1 MSVLSAADSVG
12 ASALQEGL
20 SRSEEEEEEG
30 GGGEECGSLGKILA
44 LSPGLCAAESRP
56 AGLAPAGL
64 PPAPPPQE
72 EAASAAAASSGKG
85 TGGR

>member
-1 MSVLSAADSVG
+1 MSLLSESAG
-12 ASALQEGL
+12 ASALHEGL

-30 GGGEECGSLGKILA
+30 GGGGEECGSLGRILA

-56 AGLAPAGL
+56 AGPAPAGL